1 VSFWTEIKLADMTDA
16 QWESLCDGCGKCC
29 LLRLEDEDTGDIYTT
44 DVSCKLLDTKSCRC
58 KDYTG
63 RQKIV
68 PDCVKL
74 TPQNMG
80 ELSWL
85 PKTCAYRLVDEGTP
99 LYDWHPLV
107 SGEPTSVHAAGMSI
121 SGKATPE
128 GRVKAK
134 HLIKRIKVWPG
145 EDR

>member
-1 VSFWTEIKLADMTDA
+1 VSYWTEIKLADMTDA

-44 DVSCKLLDTKSCRC
+44 DVACKLLDTTSCRC
-58 KDYTG
+58 KDYAG

-80 ELSWL
+80 KLSWL
-85 PKTCAYRLVDEGTP
+85 PKTCAYRLVEEGTP

-107 SGEPTSVHAAGMSI
+107 SGDPDSVHAAGMSI